1 MKLLLDAHLL
11 LWAAAGSDRLP
22 PLARQLISDTA
33 NQRFFSVVSI
43 WEIAIKQSL
52 NRSDFIVDPL
62 RLRQGLIENGY
73 TEIVIEGSHALATLD
88 LPLLHKDPFDR
99 LLIAQATVEGLT
111 LATAD
116 STVAR
121 YPGPI
126 IRV

>member
-73 TEIVIEGSHALATLD
+73 TEIAIEGSHALATLD

-121 YPGPI
+121 YPSPI

>member
-11 LWAAAGSDRLP
+11 LWAAAGSGRLP

-52 NRSDFIVDPL
+52 NRSDFTVDPL